1 MVKFLKPGKVVI
13 LLNGRQ
19 AGKKA
24 VIINNMDDGSKER
37 PYSHAIVAGIEK
49 YPLKVTK
56 DMNKKKLSRRSR
68 VKPFLKVVNVSHL
81 LPTRYGLDIKVST
94 RLTSE
99 TLKAPPRSS
108 VCPRRSRGSSKRGT
122 SPARTSGSSPSSGS
136 KFPHTL

>member
-99 TLKAPPRSS
+99 TLKDTTKKQR
-108 VCPRRSRGSSKRGT
+108 VSKEVKRLLQERYLAGKNKWFF
-122 SPARTSGSSPSSGS
+122 S
-136 KFPHTL
+136 KLRF